1 MMRTALIVGIGFFAF
16 GLLGLILAAILAPH
30 GFCFGACAS
39 RYEDL
44 LVKYAIRIYGL
55 ISMGV
60 GSLFVL
66 IGAFGNTVRASQI

>member
-1 MMRTALIVGIGFFAF
+1 MTRTLIVGIGFFAF
-16 GLLGLILAAILAPH
+16 GLLGLLLAAILAPH

-66 IGAFGNTVRASQI
+66 IGAFGKTVRASQI